1 MRFTEAFLGVAFF
14 GLFSFV
20 SAETGTGTL
29 SGTVTDPDGQ
39 GVPTA
44 PVQAKNVAT
53 GMVYKTAAVVKGSYT
68 LSKLPAGTYDITV
81 PPIGF
86 TFPKYEQ
93 KGVSIQAAKT
103 ARVDIRLAW
112 GGNLGTP
119 GDDFSIIARSKLS
132 SSPAGPAPRMRNGK
146 LDFSGVW
153 IGNAPDVDNP
163 EMLSWAEDVTKQR
176 RARGATG
183 NPSEF
188 CLPGDIFLV
197 SPFIYKIIQTPTVIA
212 ILWEENVPGIVQ
224 IFLDGRA
231 HPKNLDPSWMGHSVG
246 RWEGD
251 TLVVDT
257 IGFNDR
263 SWLRVFPHTEMLH
276 VVQRYRRPELG
287 HIEKEI
293 TIEDPGAFTKPWKIR
308 DVWDLAPGEEIAE
321 YICNE
326 NEKDVPHLK

>member
-1 MRFTEAFLGVAFF
+1 MRFAIVICFF
-14 GLFSFV
+14 AVRVLAQPGI
-20 SAETGTGTL
+20 L

-53 GMVYKTAAVVKGSYT
+53 GMVYKTVAVAKGSYT

-93 KGVSIQAAKT
+93 KGVAIQAKQA
-103 ARVDIRLAW
+103 VHLDIRLVW

-119 GDDFSIIARSKLS
+119 GDDFSLVLHQQIKS
-132 SSPAGPAPRMRNGK
+132 SSSGLAPRGRDGK
-146 LDFSGVW
+146 LDLSGVW
-153 IGNAPDVDNP
+153 TGNAPDVDVP
-163 EMLSWAEDVTKQR
+163 DLLPWAEEITKQR
-176 RARGATG
+176 RARGAG
-183 NPSEF
+183 NPSES
-188 CLPGDIFLV
+188 CLPGDNLLV
-197 SPFIYKIIQTPTVIA
+197 SPFIYKIIQTPAVIA
-212 ILWEENVPGIVQ
+212 ILWEGNVPGFVQ
-224 IFLDGRA
+224 VFLDGRA

-246 RWEGD
+246 HWEKD

-257 IGFNDR
+257 ALFNDR

-276 VVQRYRRPELG
+276 VTQRIRRPDLG
-287 HIEKEI
+287 HLEKEV
-293 TIEDPGAFTKPWKIR
+293 TIEDPGAFRKPWKIR

-326 NEKDVPHLK
+326 NEKDVRHLK

>member
-1 MRFTEAFLGVAFF
+1 MRFAIVICLLGVRLLAQ
-14 GLFSFV
+14 
-20 SAETGTGTL
+20 TGIL

-39 GVPTA
+39 GVSTA

-53 GMVYKTAAVVKGSYT
+53 GTVYKTAAVAKGNFT
-68 LSKLPAGTYDITV
+68 LTKLPAGTYDITV

-93 KGVSIQAAKT
+93 KGVAIQAGKT
-103 ARVDIRLAW
+103 ARVDIRLPW
-112 GGNLGTP
+112 SGNLGTP
-119 GDDFSIIARSKLS
+119 GDDFSLLIRQKAKELPS
-132 SSPAGPAPRMRNGK
+132 GPRGRDGK
-146 LDFSGVW
+146 LDLSGVW
-153 IGNAPDVDNP
+153 TGNAPDVDAP
-163 EMLSWAEDVTKQR
+163 DLLPWAEEITKQR
-176 RARGATG
+176 RARGTG
-183 NPSEF
+183 NPSES
-188 CLPGDIFLV
+188 CLPGDNLLV
-197 SPFIYKIIQTPTVIA
+197 SPFIYKIIQTPAVIA
-212 ILWEENVPGIVQ
+212 ILWEGNVPGIVQ

-231 HPKNLDPSWMGHSVG
+231 HPKDLDPSWMGHSVG
-246 RWEGD
+246 HWERE

-257 IGFNDR
+257 VGFNDR

-276 VVQRYRRPELG
+276 VIQRIRRPDLA

-293 TIEDPGAFTKPWKIR
+293 TIEDPGAFRKPWKIR

>member
-1 MRFTEAFLGVAFF
+1 MRFALVTSLLALRVLAQ
-14 GLFSFV
+14 
-20 SAETGTGTL
+20 TGNL
-29 SGTVTDPDGQ
+29 SGTVTDPDGK

-44 PVQAKNVAT
+44 PIQAKNVAT
-53 GMVYKTAAVVKGSYT
+53 GTVYKTAAAATGGYT
-68 LSKLPAGTYDITV
+68 LSKLPAGSYDITV

-93 KGVSIQAAKT
+93 KGVVIQAART
-103 ARVDIRLAW
+103 AKLDIRLVW

-119 GDDFSIIARSKLS
+119 GDDFSLVIREKTKG
-132 SSPAGPAPRMRNGK
+132 SPSGPAPRGRDGK
-146 LDFSGVW
+146 IDLSGVW
-153 IGNAPDVDNP
+153 TGNAPDVDAP
-163 EMLSWAEDVTKQR
+163 ELLPWAEEITKQR
-176 RARGATG
+176 RARGTG
-183 NPSEF
+183 NPSES
-188 CLPGDIFLV
+188 CLPGDNLLV
-197 SPFIYKIIQTPTVIA
+197 SPFIYKIIQTPAVIA
-212 ILWEENVPGIVQ
+212 ILWEGNVPGIVQ

-251 TLVVDT
+251 TLVQDT
-257 IGFNDR
+257 VGFNDR

-276 VVQRYRRPELG
+276 VTQRIRRPDLG

-293 TIEDPGAFTKPWKIR
+293 TIEDPGAFRKPWKIR